1 MSTTD
6 LQATKSEPVRSR
18 ARIIVPLAGLLV
30 AAAITVGSGADFV
43 ANSVNTGNA
52 YSTGT
57 LLQTNSKADS
67 AIFNL
72 TNLKPGDTV
81 NGKVT
86 ITNSGTL
93 AAAMKL
99 SENAV
104 NGFVTKANL
113 ALTITAAG
121 SATPVWSGTLGEL
134 TAAGPLDLGTFAAGE
149 AREYTFS
156 VTLAQAATNAEQG
169 KTATA
174 TYTWNATQTAA
185 TTYNQ

>member
-1 MSTTD
+1 MTTTAA
-6 LQATKSEPVRSR
+6 LQAEPIRSR
-18 ARIIVPLAGLLV
+18 KRILVPLAGLLV

-57 LLQTNSKADS
+57 LLQANSKADS

-72 TNLKPGDTV
+72 SNLKPGDTV

-86 ITNSGTL
+86 ITNSGSL
-93 AAAMKL
+93 AAGIKL
-99 SENAV
+99 SESAV
-104 NGFVTKANL
+104 NGFTTKSNL
-113 ALTITAAG
+113 TLTITAAG
-121 SATPVWSGTLGEL
+121 SATPVWSGTFGAL
-134 TAAGPLDLGTFAAGE
+134 TTAGPVDLGTFAAGE

-156 VTLAQAATNAEQG
+156 VTLAQAAGNEEQG

-174 TYTWNATQTAA
+174 TYTWNSTQTAA
-185 TTYNQ
+185 TTTNQ